1 MRELSTKEIVI
12 GVLLIPVMAA
22 FVLSGMALANEE
34 VTRTSVSVFAAST
47 IALFILVLLARHE
60 GRRFYE

>member
-12 GVLLIPVMAA
+12 GVLLIPVLAA
-22 FVLSGMALANEE
+22 FILSGMALANED
-34 VTRTSVSVFAAST
+34 VTRTSVSVFSAST
-47 IALFILVLLARHE
+47 VALFILVLLARHE